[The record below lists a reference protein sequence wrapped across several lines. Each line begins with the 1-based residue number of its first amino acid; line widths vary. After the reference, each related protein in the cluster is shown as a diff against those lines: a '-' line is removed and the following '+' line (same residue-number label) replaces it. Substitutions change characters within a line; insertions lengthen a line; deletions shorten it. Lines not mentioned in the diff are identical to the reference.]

1 LELDLGLKASQRSTQ
16 AGAGAGFL
24 TLFTLFWNGV
34 VWGLLVPQHGA
45 PTWFKAVFVI
55 AGLLVAW
62 GSVVSWR
69 NRLRG
74 GGMRLRLEH
83 DPVPHGVPT
92 TAYFTLAKPLA
103 LQVWTLDVE
112 LDTAKG
118 PQSGFGRVWEG
129 RFPATTVPSVVAGE
143 IVVQDVKVEFS
154 LPADLPSTQD
164 KDFRATLVLHGD
176 DLSWRFDVQT
186 RPGTASELTF
196 HHEARAWGAA
206 PVTSPREPLDAQAE
220 RPHRPARLVWVRRS
234 VQLLAWGIFAWFA
247 WDFAQPF
254 WREAPR
260 IGRHLTELWTQGPLE
275 RLKAT
280 VGEPFGSDS
289 EGIGTEVNTPA
300 FPLVVTNWLQ
310 DDWRYRAHLEAT
322 AQIEQG
328 QLHVRIDRLQLMPV
342 SPCQGA
348 DDCQITGVGLVLSQD
363 AGGRFNTLAQSDNL
377 AWPVDLGGVHKAELR
392 AGEWVLKLP
401 ASVPEGDVRLK
412 LVVQAAR
419 KDPDTGQTGPSW
431 VYPSHGNHLALRMA
445 LAQAAATSSGASE
458 NPCEGVDSLQAVV
471 RAGCN
476 ERLAS
481 LLAGGAA
488 SDQVALDDALLNAVL
503 SFNQAAVPRLLQ
515 AGANPNA
522 TDRQKPSHT
531 ALVWAAAGNQLQA
544 MKALVDAGAEVN
556 HRAVS
561 RDEQIITPLTLAL
574 KRDAADAVAF
584 LLAAGAPI
592 DNNDLN
598 HWTVMHIAAFEGA
611 TDSMAVLVA
620 AGGDVNQRAGSYRL
634 QTAFH
639 TALQY
644 APLSTIEAM
653 LAAGADIRLTDDQ
666 GENACGWARF
676 FRRPAAIQAR
686 VCPA

>member
-1 LELDLGLKASQRSTQ
+1 MSLKASQRSTQ

-24 TLFTLFWNGV
+24 TLFTLIWNGV
-34 VWGLLVPQHGA
+34 VWGLLVPEQGA

-196 HHEARAWGAA
+196 HHDARAWGAA

-220 RPHRPARLVWVRRS
+220 RPRRLARLVWVRRS
-234 VQLLAWGIFAWFA
+234 VQWLAWGVFAWFA

-289 EGIGTEVNTPA
+289 EGIGTDVNTPA

-322 AQIEQG
+322 AQVEQG

-342 SPCQGA
+342 GACQGA
-348 DDCQITGVGLVLSQD
+348 DDCQITGVGLLLSQD
-363 AGGRFNTLAQSDNL
+363 AGGRFNILARSDNL
-377 AWPVDLGGVHKAELR
+377 AWPVDLGTSGRAERR
-392 AGEWVLKLP
+392 AGEWVLPLP
-401 ASVPEGDVRLK
+401 ATIPADGDVRLK

-419 KDPDTGQTGPSW
+419 KDPDTGQVGPSW
-431 VYPSHGNHLALRMA
+431 VYPSHGHHLALQQA
-445 LAQAAATSSGASE
+445 LQAATPDAQDVCDQLPTLEAAVRASCHTRVAMLLSGDEPRSQRDLDNLLIDAVQHFNSESVGSLLEAGAS
-458 NPCEGVDSLQAVV
+458 A
-471 RAGCN
+471 
-476 ERLAS
+476 
-481 LLAGGAA
+481 
-488 SDQVALDDALLNAVL
+488 NAVD
-503 SFNQAAVPRLLQ
+503 PRHP
-515 AGANPNA
+515 AY
-522 TDRQKPSHT
+522 S
-531 ALVWAAAGNQLQA
+531 ALGWAAAGNQQA
-544 MKALVDAGAEVN
+544 TLVQLILAGADVN
-556 HRAVS
+556 QRAEDDRQQLV
-561 RDEQIITPLTLAL
+561 TPLILAL
-574 KRDAADAVAF
+574 RRDAAAAVA
-584 LLAAGAPI
+584 LLLEAGALL
-592 DNNDLN
+592 NNPDLN
-598 HWTVMHIAAFEGA
+598 GWTVMHIAAFEGA
-611 TDSMAVLVA
+611 TDSMSALVA
-620 AGGDVNQRAGSYRL
+620 AGGNVNEKTQAYRQ

-644 APLSTIEAM
+644 APLSTIQAM
-653 LAAGADIRLTDDQ
+653 LAAGADIRITDDQ

-676 FRRPAAIQAR
+676 FQRPAAIQAL